1 MEPENKREPIDRM
14 AEAYERMLERVDE
27 ILGRAEKSAIP
38 TLRKSLEHARERA
51 VELNELTREEAE
63 KLAAYVER
71 DMKEA
76 AQFLTETGEQFREWW
91 RFDLKLIETNMLEMF
106 ANVADKTRLEL
117 EKLANQA
124 REATYYHTGEVTG
137 PGTLICSECG
147 KALNFHKAGHIPPCP
162 QCHATRYRREPPPR

>member
-1 MEPENKREPIDRM
+1 M
-14 AEAYERMLERVDE
+14 
-27 ILGRAEKSAIP
+27 
-38 TLRKSLEHARERA
+38 
-51 VELNELTREEAE
+51 
-63 KLAAYVER
+63 ER
-71 DMKEA
+71 DIKEA

-162 QCHATRYRREPPPR
+162 QCHATRYRREPPR

>member
-63 KLAAYVER
+63 KLATYVER
-71 DMKEA
+71 DIKEA

-162 QCHATRYRREPPPR
+162 QCHATRYRREPPR

>member
-162 QCHATRYRREPPPR
+162 QCHATRYRREPPR